1 VHKVTVNVDVSKIPA
16 DLNLGEIAFSA
27 EYFANKDLNAPTT
40 TTPASCLLKN
50 DIRTHLLH

>member
-1 VHKVTVNVDVSKIPA
+1 VNVDVSKIPA